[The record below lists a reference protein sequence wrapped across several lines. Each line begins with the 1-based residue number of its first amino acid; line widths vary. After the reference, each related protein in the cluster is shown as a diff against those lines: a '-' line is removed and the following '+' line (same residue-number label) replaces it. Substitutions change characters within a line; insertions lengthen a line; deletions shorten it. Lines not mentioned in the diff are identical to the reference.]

1 MALAAHSVSR
11 VLLDLP
17 SRNDRD
23 RVVAMQERRD
33 VRTFLDGAE
42 TVNEGGRAAD
52 IDLDESQR
60 GLRQLLPCMQSNNR
74 NREGRADTAKKIT
87 QSG

>member
-1 MALAAHSVSR
+1 MAHSVSR
-11 VLLDLP
+11 VPLGLLP
-17 SRNDRD
+17 SCNDRD

-74 NREGRADTAKKIT
+74 NTAKKIT
-87 QSG
+87 HSG

>member
-1 MALAAHSVSR
+1 
-11 VLLDLP
+11 
-17 SRNDRD
+17 
-23 RVVAMQERRD
+23 MQERRD

-60 GLRQLLPCMQSNNR
+60 GLRQLLPCMQSSNR
-74 NREGRADTAKKIT
+74 NREGGLSPQRKSPRVDEYQTMRPLPSAALIVIRL
-87 QSG
+87 